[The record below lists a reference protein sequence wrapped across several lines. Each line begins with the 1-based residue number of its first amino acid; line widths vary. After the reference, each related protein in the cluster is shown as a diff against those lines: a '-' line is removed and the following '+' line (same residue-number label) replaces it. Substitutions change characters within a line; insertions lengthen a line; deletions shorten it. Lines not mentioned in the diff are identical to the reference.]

1 MLIIGEVKNL
11 KCIFAKIKFLMKKIV
26 VFLGVLLMVFGCNDG
41 DVFVTELS
49 FDDTDVTYCEGSS
62 NLIFFKI
69 KENPYQSISFATQ
82 LSDID
87 FLETENI
94 SPGHTSTINANFPFY
109 FRQYDGNPQ
118 DLFCSDFPPSSPNV
132 TNEFISTEGTV
143 TYSTTEVQEDRD
155 DVPDAAE
162 GFDLNNNY
170 LGDDVD
176 GDGIINTLDYDD
188 DGDNVP
194 TALEDLDGDNDPT
207 NDDTDNDGI
216 PNYLDPDDDGDG
228 VLTRNED
235 TDSDLD
241 PTNDFVT
248 TVPNYL
254 DNSQTVETINNA
266 YRDHEIWKDYVI
278 EITINDLNLLNNSG
292 EEQEVIQSNFE
303 FGTLFNN
310 AANATVFPVD
320 FN

>member
-1 MLIIGEVKNL
+1 
-11 KCIFAKIKFLMKKIV
+11 MKKIFAFFGML
-26 VFLGVLLMVFGCNDG
+26 FLIFGCNDG

-49 FDDTDVTYCEGSS
+49 FDTVAVNYCEGSS
-62 NLIFFKI
+62 NLIFYKI
-69 KENPYQSISFATQ
+69 KENPYQTISFSTQ
-82 LSDID
+82 LSDVT

-94 SPGHTSTINANFPFY
+94 SPGHTSTISANFPFY
-109 FRQYDGNPQ
+109 FRQYDGDPQ

-132 TNEFISTEGTV
+132 TNEFISTEGSV
-143 TYSTTEVQEDRD
+143 IYVTTEIQEDRD
-155 DVPDAAE
+155 DVADDAE

-176 GDGIINTLDYDD
+176 GDGIVNTLDFDD

-228 VLTRNED
+228 ILTRNED
-235 TDSDLD
+235 TDGDLD

-254 DNSQTVETINNA
+254 DNTQTTETVINA
-266 YRDHEIWKDYVI
+266 YRDHEIWEDYVI
-278 EITINDLNLLNNSG
+278 EITVNNLNLVNNSD
-292 EEQEVIQSNFE
+292 ETQEVIQSNFE
-303 FGTLFNN
+303 FGTLNNN
-310 AANATVFPVD
+310 ASSPTVFSVD